1 MLHWKRGYRYL
12 ICIDNKADCCGCGAC
27 ENACPINCIT
37 MARDEEGFLYP
48 IITEEKCINCG
59 LCEQVCPVINVDAEF
74 PVNQDA
80 YIVQI
85 TDELIRKE
93 STAGGAFTAIAQYV
107 LKHNGIVFGVAYD
120 KNFNVLHCA
129 VDNEKELWRFRNSK
143 YVQSNTGDTYKTV
156 EKNLKNGRLVCYSG
170 TPCQIEGLMRY
181 LKRDY
186 SNLIKVDVVCH
197 AVPSP
202 LVWKKYVEMQC
213 ARFGK
218 DISNIIFRDKHYGY
232 KYSTMTVKDKSGKKV
247 YVYGIDT
254 DPMLRAFFSNI
265 CDRPSCYH
273 CKFKK
278 RYRVSDFT
286 IWDCY
291 PVYKFDKALDDDG
304 GTTRLLIHSEK
315 GKEIFQELKYQ
326 FRFSKVSA
334 DELTL
339 GVKEMFY
346 SVDEND
352 LRKQFFIDANRMDGN
367 ALFAKYFPETFKV
380 RTERFFRLLFLK
392 IGVYNLAKRI
402 VGKLNKQM

>member
-1 MLHWKRGYRYL
+1 M
-12 ICIDNKADCCGCGAC
+12 IEINKKQDCCGCTAC
-27 ENACPINCIT
+27 AAICPKDAIVMKEDN
-37 MARDEEGFLYP
+37 EGFLYP
-48 IITEEKCINCG
+48 TVDKETCVDCG
-59 LCEQVCPVINVDAEF
+59 ACERVCPVINVDAEI
-74 PVNQDA
+74 PTNQDA

-93 STAGGAFTAIAQYV
+93 STAGGAFTAIARYV
-107 LKHNGIVFGVAYD
+107 LKRNGIVFGAVYD
-120 KNFNVLHCA
+120 KYFNVLHCA

-143 YVQSNTGDTYKTV
+143 YVQSNIGDTYKAV
-156 EKNLKNGRLVCYSG
+156 EENLKNGKLVCYSG
-170 TPCQIEGLMRY
+170 TPCQIEGIMRY

-202 LVWKKYVEMQC
+202 LVWKKFVEMQC
-213 ARFGK
+213 EKFGN

-247 YVYGIDT
+247 YAYGIDT

-265 CDRPSCYH
+265 CDRPSCYN

-304 GTTRLLIHSEK
+304 GTTRLLIHSKK
-315 GKEIFQELKYQ
+315 GKEIFQELKCE

-334 DELTL
+334 DEITL
-339 GVKEMFY
+339 GVKEMYY
-346 SVDEND
+346 SVDENN
-352 LRKQFFIDANRMDGN
+352 LRKQFFIDANRIDGK

-380 RTERFFRLLFLK
+380 RIERFIRLFFLR
-392 IGVYNLAKRI
+392 IRIYSFAKQI
-402 VGKLNKQM
+402 VDKLNEKCS